1 MKLTTTQLF
10 QIQRW
15 IGLEKVYYSDIKAE
29 LVDHV
34 CSKIE
39 DNMDKGQSFEQAFAK
54 TQNAINPRHFQIQI
68 LLATYLGMAK
78 QLFANMLK
86 PMILLKSTVLCAT
99 WLIILFLF
107 EDLAPDTAV
116 KHIKTLMV
124 SGFLGMALISF
135 SRDLLKNS
143 LIVAAGINFCLTLCI
158 GQFILNMDLLIFLG
172 LSPDSALFII
182 TYVLSV
188 ISISGL
194 TQVSGQY
201 KKVRPA

>member
-1 MKLTTTQLF
+1 MKLNQIQLS

-39 DNMDKGQSFEQAFAK
+39 GNMDKGQSFEQAFSK
-54 TQNAINPRHFQIQI
+54 TQNAINPRHFQMQI
-68 LLATYLGMAK
+68 LLATYLGLAK
-78 QLFANMLK
+78 QLFTNMLK
-86 PMILLKSTVLCAT
+86 PMILLKSAVLCAT
-99 WLIILFLF
+99 YLITLFLF

-124 SGFLGMALISF
+124 SSFLGMALISY
-135 SRDLLKNS
+135 SHDLLKNS
-143 LIVAAGINFCLTLCI
+143 LIVAAGINFCLTFCI
-158 GQFILNMDLLIFLG
+158 GQFILNMDLLIFFG

-182 TYVLSV
+182 IYVLSV

-201 KKVRPA
+201 KKMRPA

>member
-1 MKLTTTQLF
+1 MKLTPTQLS

-15 IGLEKVYYSDIKAE
+15 ICLEKVYYSDIKAE

-39 DNMDKGQSFEQAFAK
+39 GNMDKGQSFEQAFAK
-54 TQNAINPRHFQIQI
+54 TQNAINPRHFQMQI

-116 KHIKTLMV
+116 KHIKTLMISV
-124 SGFLGMALISF
+124 FLGMALISF

-143 LIVAAGINFCLTLCI
+143 LIVVAGINFCLTLCI

-194 TQVSGQY
+194 TQVTGQY